1 MSAVVIAAATAG
13 LTGSLHCV
21 AMCGPLVGLAS
32 TSRLGPSARLALV
45 HGLGRLAIYAV
56 LGAAAGALGGALD
69 LAGRVAAVQRL
80 AALVAGAAIVARW
93 LWLMRGPRPARREDG
108 APLGRALIALGR
120 RRPTSR
126 ALALGAL
133 TGLVPCGW
141 MWAMVV
147 VAAGTGAPL
156 LGAAT
161 MIAFW
166 VGTAPAMLGAATVI
180 GPAIARLR
188 ARLPIITGVTVIAL
202 GLVTLAGRWHDAGV
216 HGVTQPSCHSGGA
229 HGHGGR

>member
-1 MSAVVIAAATAG
+1 MLFRS
-13 LTGSLHCV
+13 
-21 AMCGPLVGLAS
+21 
-32 TSRLGPSARLALV
+32 
-45 HGLGRLAIYAV
+45 
-56 LGAAAGALGGALD
+56 D

-80 AALVAGAAIVARW
+80 AALIAGAAIVAW
-93 LWLMRGPRPARREDG
+93 GLWLMRGPRPARREDG